1 MLVLE
6 YDLPDDRKEQT
17 SSKERNRYELN
28 WQILAERLEL
38 SRRSKMLDADIVNA
52 NVLIIEY
59 NLIDLKEYLCLN
71 MKEMLL

>member
-1 MLVLE
+1 
-6 YDLPDDRKEQT
+6 
-17 SSKERNRYELN
+17 
-28 WQILAERLEL
+28 
-38 SRRSKMLDADIVNA
+38 MLDADIVNA